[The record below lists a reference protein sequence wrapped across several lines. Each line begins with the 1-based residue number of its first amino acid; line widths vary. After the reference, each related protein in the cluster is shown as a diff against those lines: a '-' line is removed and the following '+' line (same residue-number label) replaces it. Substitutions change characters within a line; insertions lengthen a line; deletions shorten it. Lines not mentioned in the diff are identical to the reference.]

1 MKIPMIVAL
10 FVALASPWQACA
22 QENQSAAI
30 IAELAKAYEDETGN
44 PWTMPLGFKHSLFE
58 IAIDALRR
66 TEDPSDPASIRDA
79 IAATDYASVVGPIN
93 FQTGPVPNIS
103 KTPLVG
109 GQWRIVDGK
118 PVIDIV
124 ENGDHPNIAKTA
136 DVRLIGN

>member
-1 MKIPMIVAL
+1 
-10 FVALASPWQACA
+10 
-22 QENQSAAI
+22 
-30 IAELAKAYEDETGN
+30 
-44 PWTMPLGFKHSLFE
+44 MPLGFKHSLFE

-79 IAATDYASVVGPIN
+79 IAATDYASIVGPIN